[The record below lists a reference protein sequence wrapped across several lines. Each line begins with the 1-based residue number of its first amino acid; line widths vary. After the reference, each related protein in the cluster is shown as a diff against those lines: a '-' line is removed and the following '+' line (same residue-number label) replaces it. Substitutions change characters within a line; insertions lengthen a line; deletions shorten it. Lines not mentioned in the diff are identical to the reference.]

1 CDGAAGL
8 RGHIPWVSTGMAT
21 LAGAL
26 VATVDAIVTFQ
37 CRADQVVSGIAI
49 NIFAAGLTVFLINRI
64 YGLQDVG
71 HVDQSALLPNINVPG
86 LDQIPF
92 LGKVFFQQNVIVY
105 VALVLLVLTHL
116 VLFRTRLGL
125 RIRAVGEHPQA
136 ADTAGINV
144 FAIRYGAVVTSGLL
158 SGLSG
163 AFLAIGI
170 SNTFVPNMTDGRGY
184 IALAAMIF
192 GKWTPF
198 GAFVACL
205 IFGLG
210 QAIYDNNSIIH
221 ISPYL
226 LSMLPYLLT
235 LLVPAGLVARS
246 TPPPADGRPLVPA
259 SDSNRA
265 RHRHGAPALHADPG
279 RLGGREHHARPR
291 AGDRAR
297 FLRPRSRTEGHR
309 RAYQAL
315 WPRPR
320 SRRAHGRPA
329 GGPAAAGGDREGAL
343 SRRGHSHPR
352 RADGRAHAA
361 GEQGPLRCAARPG
374 QGWQDDHLHQP

>member
-1 CDGAAGL
+1 MTALGDVLHLLITANLWQATLAAAVLLLLPALGGVISERSGVVNIAMEGMMLTGAFFGVVADL
-8 RGHIPWVSTGMAT
+8 AWHNPWLATGVAM

-26 VATVDAIVTFQ
+26 MASVHGVVSIRF
-37 CRADQVVSGIAI
+37 RADQIVSGIAI
-49 NIFAAGLTVFLINRI
+49 NIFAAGLTVFLITRI

-71 HVDQSALLPNINVPG
+71 HVGQSELLPNINVPG

-92 LGKVFFQQNVIVY
+92 FGKVLFQQNVIVY
-105 VALVLLVLTHL
+105 VALVILVLTHL

-125 RIRAVGEHPQA
+125 RIRSVGEHPQA

-144 FAIRYGAVVTSGLL
+144 YALRYGAVIMSGVL

-163 AFLAIGI
+163 AFLAIGV

-198 GAFVACL
+198 GAFIACL

-235 LLVPAGLVARS
+235 LIVLAGLVGRS
-246 TPPPADGRPLVPA
+246 TPPA
-259 SDSNRA
+259 SD
-265 RHRHGAPALHADPG
+265 GLPYVPG
-279 RLGGREHHARPR
+279 SE
-291 AGDRAR
+291 
-297 FLRPRSRTEGHR
+297 
-309 RAYQAL
+309 
-315 WPRPR
+315 
-320 SRRAHGRPA
+320 
-329 GGPAAAGGDREGAL
+329 
-343 SRRGHSHPR
+343 
-352 RADGRAHAA
+352 
-361 GEQGPLRCAARPG
+361 
-374 QGWQDDHLHQP
+374 